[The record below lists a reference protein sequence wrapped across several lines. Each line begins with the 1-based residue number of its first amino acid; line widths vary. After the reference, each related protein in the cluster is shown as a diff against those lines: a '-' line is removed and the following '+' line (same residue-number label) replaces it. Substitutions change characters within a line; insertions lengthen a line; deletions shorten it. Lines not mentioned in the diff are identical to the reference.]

1 MASCSDDKPAH
12 SSSNFVIILPSIFI
26 SASTCI
32 SRDICFMF
40 QFFFFFFFFLNFW
53 PCHMACGILV
63 PQPGNEPQALGGESR
78 VLTTGLP
85 GKFLCPNSYIDFI
98 PAIIYLNSKSIVCPF
113 HGPFYWTASG
123 SCFMDTVFFS
133 YPSQNLTSNCTYLI
147 CFFWEHQ
154 PPVLLPFFSLSL
166 SLLH

>member
-1 MASCSDDKPAH
+1 MFIACTLDIMLIYICLYFSGINYTGVFLFVSFILFDLVSYPLGLWNL
-12 SSSNFVIILPSIFI
+12 SSP
-26 SASTCI
+26 T
-32 SRDICFMF
+32 RE
-40 QFFFFFFFFLNFW
+40 W
-53 PCHMACGILV
+53 TR
-63 PQPGNEPQALGGESR
+63 ALGGESR
-78 VLTTGLP
+78 ALTTGLP

-133 YPSQNLTSNCTYLI
+133 YPSQNLTFNCTYLI